1 MVYEFLN
8 MAKANGGDIYFHFLT
23 RPFFFPKRNDLKYY
37 VKLILRDSGK
47 SLDTINYIFCSD
59 DYLLK
64 LNKTHLKHNT
74 LTDIITFELS
84 PKNAP
89 LIADIFI
96 SVERVKYN
104 ATSFGIPFTEELRRV
119 IFHGA
124 LHLCG
129 FKDKKPADII
139 KMRRAE
145 EYHLKRFMFHVKQ
158 TG

>member
-1 MVYEFLN
+1 

-89 LIADIFI
+89 LIA
-96 SVERVKYN
+96 
-104 ATSFGIPFTEELRRV
+104 EELRRV